1 MAAPSRSSSSRGR
14 SGGSSRS
21 SSSSGGGNQQVMVLG
36 GIGVAVVVVVLI
48 MMSGGGGKGGA
59 STGGTTPTPVA
70 AKPEAAPKPA
80 ATPVASAPKA
90 GKTPLKPAPVLT
102 AETLQQVRDLETKMK
117 GFYNEGSAARTAGD
131 NAKAR
136 EKQGLAKGV
145 LGEID
150 KLLQAQLL
158 WQEEAQM
165 GDWAQ
170 PAEYIELEKVY
181 GSVMKLAKMVRMGG
195 G

>member
-1 MAAPSRSSSSRGR
+1 MAAPSRSSSSRR

-48 MMSGGGGKGGA
+48 MMSGGDKGAGK
-59 STGGTTPTPVA
+59 SGGTTPTPVA
-70 AKPEAAPKPA
+70 AKPDPTPKPA

-90 GKTPLKPAPVLT
+90 GKTPLKPAPALT
-102 AETLQQVRDLETKMK
+102 AETLQQARDLETKMK

-181 GSVMKLAKMVRMGG
+181 GSIMKLAKMVRMGG

>member
-48 MMSGGGGKGGA
+48 MMGGGDKGPGKSGG
-59 STGGTTPTPVA
+59 STPTPVA
-70 AKPEAAPKPA
+70 AKPDPTPKPA
-80 ATPVASAPKA
+80 ATPVSSSAKA
-90 GKTPLKPAPVLT
+90 GKTPTKPAPVLT
-102 AETLQQVRDLETKMK
+102 ADTLQKARDLETKMK
-117 GFYNEGSAARTAGD
+117 GFYNEGSVARTAGD

-136 EKQGLAKGV
+136 EKQALAKGV
-145 LGEID
+145 LEEID
-150 KLLQAQLL
+150 KLLETPLL
-158 WQEEAQM
+158 WQEEAEM

-170 PAEYIELEKVY
+170 PAEYIELAKVH
-181 GSVMKLAKMVRMGG
+181 GSIMKLAKMVRMGG